1 MCIQESIGCHLTI
14 LDIGGGYP
22 GTEEEFSLLEEI
34 SKTVNS
40 AIAEFFSDRNDL
52 TVIAEPCR
60 LALIS
65 LL

>member
-1 MCIQESIGCHLTI
+1 MTI

-52 TVIAEPCR
+52 TVIAEPGYSFR
-60 LALIS
+60 HKK
-65 LL
+65 